1 MDGVGARSASLAQLY
16 QLRVQVDFCQL
27 QYRTQSKF
35 RYKEYD
41 RARGIYERFILCH
54 PEVTNW
60 IKYAKWE
67 ERLGAVTRA
76 RNVYERAI
84 DFYGDEFLDERL
96 FVNFAKFEERQRE
109 YERARVIYKYAL
121 GGGSISVIF

>member
-1 MDGVGARSASLAQLY
+1 MLCIEILMVLKIN
-16 QLRVQVDFCQL
+16 LRLKAWHSYINFE
-27 QYRTQSKF
+27 Y

-41 RARGIYERFILCH
+41 RARNIYERFILCH
-54 PEVTNW
+54 PDVTNW

-67 ERLGAVTRA
+67 ERLGAIAKA

-96 FVNFAKFEERQRE
+96 FGKRGHFF
-109 YERARVIYKYAL
+109 Y
-121 GGGSISVIF
+121 